1 MAKSQSIIRKCGVVN
16 FNTQEIQETQKAQIK
31 KLQREISEM
40 QTLMFESM
48 WRREID
54 LAESLEQG
62 ILSRRARLADL
73 EACN

>member
-16 FNTQEIQETQKAQIK
+16 FETQKT

-40 QTLMFESM
+40 QTLMFESL

-54 LAESLEQG
+54 LAESLKQG

-73 EACN
+73 EAGN